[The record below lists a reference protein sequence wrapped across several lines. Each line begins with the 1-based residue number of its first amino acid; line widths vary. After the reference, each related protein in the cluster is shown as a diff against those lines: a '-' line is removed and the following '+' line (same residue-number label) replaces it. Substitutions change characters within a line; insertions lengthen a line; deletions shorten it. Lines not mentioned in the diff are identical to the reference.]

1 MPETLRTKKM
11 NTLKKEILHSVLD
24 VKYFLRVPAVK
35 TTLLC
40 QREYMVNVTA
50 TTPWE
55 IYSLAG
61 KKETYKNDQKQGNK

>member
-50 TTPWE
+50 TTP
-55 IYSLAG
+55 
-61 KKETYKNDQKQGNK
+61 